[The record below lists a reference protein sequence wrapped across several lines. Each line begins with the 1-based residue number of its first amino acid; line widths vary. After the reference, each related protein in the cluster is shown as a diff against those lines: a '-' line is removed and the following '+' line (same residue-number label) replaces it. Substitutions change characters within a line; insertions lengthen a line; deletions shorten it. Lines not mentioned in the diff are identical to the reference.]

1 MGRACHRQVV
11 TNCNAHRFHLP
22 SWINTTAVS
31 GLTITVGLLGSS
43 ASLTVKLST
52 TSRKLS
58 STIVIS
64 TGTTVVPRSNT
75 SCLDS
80 ETKSVSAI
88 IIGKRSRAEVCRIH
102 CINVYLLD
110 IDHLHDYS
118 QIKQNRYTLCTRNS
132 TVSSIPTQIT
142 AKITNIC

>member
-1 MGRACHRQVV
+1 MGGACHRQVV
-11 TNCNAHRFHLP
+11 TNCNTHRFNLP
-22 SWINTTAVS
+22 SWIDTTAVS
-31 GLTITVGLLGSS
+31 GLIITSSVGL

-64 TGTTVVPRSNT
+64 TGTTAVPRSNT

-102 CINVYLLD
+102 CIKVYLLNV
-110 IDHLHDYS
+110 DHLHDY
-118 QIKQNRYTLCTRNS
+118 I
-132 TVSSIPTQIT
+132 
-142 AKITNIC
+142 